1 MMEGILEDL
10 DKWESLVNTLRDD
23 EKKLSELK
31 NHYIVRE
38 SSILN
43 NTDFKKL
50 YGANNDKVRN
60 AHVKKVLKNTLN
72 DKKNLELKIDDSK
85 RMISFLKARVNAR
98 VELVKAGV
106 KEM

>member
-1 MMEGILEDL
+1 MIDIIQEDL

-38 SSILN
+38 SRILQD
-43 NTDFKKL
+43 TDFKKL

-60 AHVKKVLKNTLN
+60 AHVKKLLKNTLD

-106 KEM
+106 KEV